1 MKPGLFSGRYRYKVL
16 YACLLALVTPVAAGF
31 DETSPGWSPRTFVEP
46 DPWQE
51 QQEALPAY
59 PEQDRLL
66 DVDINTGGQ
75 PYRVYIDPDSLTMG
89 EDQVARYSVVII
101 SSSGVWN
108 VSYEGL
114 HCGAREYR
122 RYAYGI
128 DGQWQPLD
136 DTTWRPVSGAGMNR
150 YREIFYNTYMCP
162 PTESFRTARQVL
174 RKLRSTSPV
183 SYE

>member
-1 MKPGLFSGRYRYKVL
+1 MAL
-16 YACLLALVTPVAAGF
+16 YACLLVLVSPLAAGL
-31 DETSPGWSPRTFVEP
+31 DEESGGWSPRTFVEP

-51 QQEALPAY
+51 QEVALPPY
-59 PEQDRLL
+59 PRQDRLL
-66 DVDINTGGQ
+66 DADINTGGQ

-89 EDQVARYSVVII
+89 GDQVARYSVVII

-114 HCGAREYR
+114 HCGKRAYR
-122 RYAYGI
+122 RYAYGA
-128 DGQWQPLD
+128 DGQWQLLD
-136 DTTWRPVSGAGMNR
+136 DKSWRPVTGAGMNR
-150 YREIFYNTYMCP
+150 YREIFYDTYMCP
-162 PTESFRTARQVL
+162 ATEPLRTADKVL

>member
-1 MKPGLFSGRYRYKVL
+1 MKPDQSSMKYACKAL
-16 YACLLALVTPVAAGF
+16 YASLLLLVSPLAVGLDDEYTGWTP
-31 DETSPGWSPRTFVEP
+31 RNFVEP

-51 QQEALPAY
+51 QQAALPAY

-66 DVDINTGGQ
+66 EVAINTGGQ
-75 PYRVYIDPDSLTMG
+75 PYKIYVDPDSLSMG
-89 EDQVARYSVVII
+89 EDQVARYTVVII

-114 HCGAREYR
+114 HCGQRAYR

-136 DTTWRPVSGAGMNR
+136 DSSWRPLSGAGMNK
-150 YREIFYNTYMCP
+150 YRVTFYNVYMCS
-162 PTESFRTARQVL
+162 PTEPFRTVSQVL
-174 RKLRSTSPV
+174 QKLRSSNPV
-183 SYE
+183 FYE